1 MLGVGVDEP
10 HADRRVVLGLADED
24 LRKPLERPRA
34 TTHTADRNDLAARD
48 LEDRLQRDERSGESG
63 GPSGAAAA
71 NEILE
76 RLEREDEARVATET
90 LDELRYFLVVGAAPE
105 PALDRLGEQDDR
117 ARDEARVDRA
127 QPPRRIG
134 FGGRQRARVRA
145 REAGRDRQDEDTIVC
160 AEIADRA
167 LEVARR
173 RLRAAGLLL
182 RGAKASVELGRL
194 HVDVVAIDVIAEANV
209 QRDDAPVRTVADLRE
224 IRRRVQHDRRVVH
237 GQLHGGERSAWAL
250 RPSIVAAMTCATC
263 GAEIQPDARFC
274 VRCGSALERQCPV
287 CGTAAPPDAVFCP
300 SCGTRLDAAA
310 VPPVPVEERKVV
322 TVLYADLVGST
333 AAADRADP
341 EDVRA
346 RLALYHARVRRELEL
361 VGGSVEK
368 FIGDAIVGL
377 FGAPLAHEDD
387 PERAVRA
394 AFAIHERLA
403 ELNAADPSLGLEVR
417 IGVHTGEALVSLT
430 AVAEAGEGVAAG
442 DVMNTGA
449 RLQAA
454 AAPGGILVGEAT
466 YRATR
471 HVVEYGEPTQVH
483 AKGKV
488 EPISAWPAL
497 ALRAAAERALVAA
510 PLVGRTEELE
520 LLRRTLGRV
529 RRERVPQLLT
539 IVGEPGIGKSRLIR
553 ELFASMNGAA
563 DAPRRLEGRT
573 FPYGEGTSFHALA
586 EMTRTLVGARQ
597 APADDIPRLLVNA
610 VESVLDDAE
619 EARWV
624 ASHLRPLLGIGS
636 EELHGDGR
644 REAFAAWR
652 RCFEAVAES
661 GPLAL
666 VFEDLHWADDALLE
680 FVDQLVDWATNVPL
694 LVLATARPDLLERR
708 PSWGGGKRNAVTM
721 SLSPLDR
728 DASGELL
735 TALLHGASLPAEV
748 EGIVL
753 ARAGGNP
760 LYASEYVRMLTDR
773 GLLRRDGELG
783 RDRELQLP
791 ESVHGIIAARIDALP
806 IDEKTLVQNAAAV
819 GETFWAGAL
828 AAMASLPRTVVEERM
843 RQLERKDFVRRERE
857 SSVAGETQYAFHHI
871 VVRDVAYGQ
880 LPRARRAELHQLAGE
895 WLQSLTAVPSGE
907 LVEPLAHHYLSAIEL
922 GRAAGRDISELRGRA
937 RAAADRAGFHASA
950 LNAHAAAARF
960 YTAALDLTDPESTDR
975 ARLLLRA
982 GEALF
987 HAEQGGADL
996 LEEARDELLAVGDA
1010 EDAAIAD
1017 VLLATLFVNRGAVE
1031 AAQEHLDRA
1040 TARVR
1045 DIPATRGTAYVL
1057 STRARFLIRA
1067 GKPDDAIAVG
1077 RAALAMAETLGLD
1090 DLRAQALDNVGVA
1103 RLARG
1108 DHGARKDFER
1118 SLAIAESIRSPEST
1132 RAYRFLAS
1140 TVALEGE
1147 LGPAFELFARGRHA
1161 AERFGDAFEVRWL
1174 QAALVSEC
1182 YWTGRWDE
1190 AVERAD
1196 EFVAAAAEGSPHYM
1210 ETACRRVRS
1219 LIRLARGDDTGAG
1232 VDARRSLEIAR
1243 DVNDPW
1249 HLNQALAVRARACG
1263 MAGEAGEAANAA
1275 EELLRR
1281 WRAGGPQPAFEAFDL
1296 AVALDALGESGEFE
1310 RVPGGTP
1317 WLDAA
1322 RAYARGDYASAAE
1335 TLAEIGSR
1343 PDEAS
1348 ARLRTDD
1355 GAAEAV
1361 AFFRSVGA
1369 SAYASG

>member
-1 MLGVGVDEP
+1 
-10 HADRRVVLGLADED
+10 
-24 LRKPLERPRA
+24 
-34 TTHTADRNDLAARD
+34 
-48 LEDRLQRDERSGESG
+48 
-63 GPSGAAAA
+63 
-71 NEILE
+71 
-76 RLEREDEARVATET
+76 
-90 LDELRYFLVVGAAPE
+90 
-105 PALDRLGEQDDR
+105 
-117 ARDEARVDRA
+117 
-127 QPPRRIG
+127 
-134 FGGRQRARVRA
+134 
-145 REAGRDRQDEDTIVC
+145 
-160 AEIADRA
+160 
-167 LEVARR
+167 
-173 RLRAAGLLL
+173 
-182 RGAKASVELGRL
+182 
-194 HVDVVAIDVIAEANV
+194 
-209 QRDDAPVRTVADLRE
+209 
-224 IRRRVQHDRRVVH
+224 
-237 GQLHGGERSAWAL
+237 
-250 RPSIVAAMTCATC
+250 MTCSTC

-274 VRCGSALERQCPV
+274 MRCGSALEKQCRV
-287 CGTAAPPDAVFCP
+287 CGTVAPPDAVFC
-300 SCGTRLDAAA
+300 SGCGTQFDATPAL
-310 VPPVPVEERKVV
+310 PVPVEERKVV

-333 AAADRADP
+333 AAADGADP

-387 PERAVRA
+387 PERALRA
-394 AFAIHERLA
+394 AFAIHDGLL

-417 IGVHTGEALVSLT
+417 IGVHTGEALVSLS
-430 AVAEAGEGVAAG
+430 ALAEAGEGVAAG

-471 HVVEYGEPTQVH
+471 DIVEYGEPVQVH
-483 AKGKV
+483 ARGKV
-488 EPISAWPAL
+488 EAMSAWPAL
-497 ALRAAAERALVAA
+497 ALRTATERSLVAA

-539 IVGEPGIGKSRLIR
+539 IVGGPGIGKSRLIR
-553 ELFASMNGAA
+553 ELFAGMNGAG
-563 DAPRRLEGRT
+563 DAPLRLEGRT
-573 FPYGEGTSFHALA
+573 FPYGEGASFHALA

-597 APADDIPRLLVNA
+597 APADDIPRLLVDA
-610 VESVLDDAE
+610 VESVLDDAD

-636 EELHGDGR
+636 EDALHGDR
-644 REAFAAWR
+644 HREAFAAWR
-652 RCFEAVAES
+652 RWFEAVAES

-735 TALLHGASLPAEV
+735 TSLLHGASLPSEV
-748 EGIVL
+748 EGVVL
-753 ARAGGNP
+753 AQAGGNP

-773 GLLRRDGELG
+773 GLVRRNGELG
-783 RDRELQLP
+783 RGRELPLP
-791 ESVHGIIAARIDALP
+791 ESVHGIIAARIDTLP
-806 IDEKTLVQNAAAV
+806 ADEKTLVQNAAVV

-828 AAMASLPRTVVEERM
+828 AAMASLPRTVVEEHM
-843 RQLERKDFVRRERE
+843 RQLERKDFLRRERE
-857 SSVAGETQYAFHHI
+857 SSVAGETQYAFDHI

-895 WLQSLTAVPSGE
+895 WLESLTAVPLGE

-922 GRAAGRDISELRGRA
+922 GRAARRDISELRERA
-937 RAAADRAGFHASA
+937 RAAADRAGLHASA

-960 YTAALDLTDPESTDR
+960 YSAALDLTDPESADR
-975 ARLLLRA
+975 ARLLLRT

-996 LEEARDELLAVGDA
+996 LEEARDALLAVGYA
-1010 EDAAIAD
+1010 EDAAVAD

-1031 AAQEHLDRA
+1031 AAQEHLERA
-1040 TARVR
+1040 TTRVR
-1045 DIPATRGTAYVL
+1045 DIPATRSTVYVL

-1077 RAALAMAETLGLD
+1077 REGLAMAETLGLD

-1108 DHGARKDFER
+1108 DHGAREDFER
-1118 SLAIAESIRSPEST
+1118 SLAVAESIRSPETT

-1147 LGPAFELFARGRHA
+1147 LRPAFELFARGRRA

-1174 QAALVSEC
+1174 QAALVGEC

-1249 HLNQALAVRARACG
+1249 HLNQALAVRARAYG
-1263 MAGEAGEAANAA
+1263 TAGEAGEAANAA

-1296 AVALDALGESGEFE
+1296 AVALDTLGESGEFE

-1317 WLDAA
+1317 WLNAA
-1322 RAYARGDYASAAE
+1322 RAYARGDYATAAE

-1355 GAAEAV
+1355 GAADAV